1 MNTNEKKT
9 WLYEK
14 ITGETL
20 SDTKQVSKNEDML
33 LNEIQSLTAQIN
45 EMIKLYDTSIEGE
58 SCFR

>member
-9 WLYEK
+9 WLFEK
-14 ITGETL
+14 ITGEKLTDTNQL
-20 SDTKQVSKNEDML
+20 SNNEDLL
-33 LNEIQSLTAQIN
+33 LNEIQNLTAQIN